1 MEFDKIYLVWRKGV
15 GDRRTAVGELIR
27 ISKNEFSFKYRPEAI
42 ELQKQGGF
50 TPYTEFQ
57 DLSKEYREN
66 VVDIFAQRLTKNA
79 RPDIN
84 SFYRFWEVDL
94 DKKQDKF
101 YLLGKTQGLVSTDNF
116 EFLAD
121 YRFTPQ
127 LRFLTEIAGLSSL
140 KLPKGSLKVG
150 DVLSYQL
157 EPDNPKDRWAVKLF
171 KNGSYVGYIK
181 KYHSKV
187 FHHAEGRRLKI
198 MVRAIDQ
205 NGILKRAFIR
215 VSK

>member
-1 MEFDKIYLVWRKGV
+1 MEFDKIYLVWRKGA

-27 ISKNEFSFKYRPEAI
+27 ISKDEFSFKYLPEAF

-57 DLSKEYREN
+57 DLSKEYRGN

-84 SFYRFWEVDL
+84 NFYRFWEVDL

-121 YRFTPQ
+121 YRFTPK
-127 LRFLTEIAGLSSL
+127 LHFLTEIAGLSSL
-140 KLPKGSLKVG
+140 KLPKGTLKVG

-157 EPDNPKDRWAVKLF
+157 EPDNPKDRWAVRLF
-171 KNGSYVGYIK
+171 KDGSHVGYIK

-187 FHHAEGRRLKI
+187 FHHTEGRKLKI

-205 NGILKRAFIR
+205 NGILKRAFIK
-215 VSK
+215 VAK